1 MQSHRVIASSLITR
15 TTRVGLE
22 QFPEIPTLSG
32 VIADFMQKI
41 ILYDDDK
48 KNLNAEMVHLAGM
61 LETEVLAGQVRV
73 KPSASG
79 YPDFRYL
86 PQGTNEDIR
95 LSQSSSM
102 VSELAPLVLYLRG
115 LVQPGDVLIIEEP
128 EAHLH
133 PGAQA
138 DMAVILARLVRAG
151 VRVII
156 TTHSD
161 WLLQEISNLT
171 LEGLLEDETDQP
183 PSWLLPEEV
192 GVWHFQK
199 DEPVKEIPFH
209 PRKGISPEDYEDVAE
224 GLYNRSV
231 NLQQKFEKKKGED
244 ERESS

>member
-1 MQSHRVIASSLITR
+1 MKIVFALAVVAVLEWRADITCLQARSGIMQSHRVIASSLITR

-95 LSQSSSM
+95 
-102 VSELAPLVLYLRG
+102 P
-115 LVQPGDVLIIEEP
+115 QPIFING
-128 EAHLH
+128 
-133 PGAQA
+133 
-138 DMAVILARLVRAG
+138 
-151 VRVII
+151 
-156 TTHSD
+156 
-161 WLLQEISNLT
+161 
-171 LEGLLEDETDQP
+171 
-183 PSWLLPEEV
+183 
-192 GVWHFQK
+192 F
-199 DEPVKEIPFH
+199 
-209 PRKGISPEDYEDVAE
+209 
-224 GLYNRSV
+224 
-231 NLQQKFEKKKGED
+231 
-244 ERESS
+244 